1 MNLDFTPHVRHA
13 AKSTY
18 YLKAHVKAYDNRMI
32 YFLSGKGTF
41 LSDGEEYKLLPG
53 TLMFYPPATEYRI
66 TASEGATFYSLNFDF
81 DKKRTDLTV
90 MSPVESKK
98 FVPSSVISSLPEDLK
113 AIFSKKIYL
122 PGALFAEGDLSVIC
136 KEFITDEVGNAEICS
151 ALLKKVLIEI
161 IRKAERRA
169 EENTLSELIK
179 DTVSK
184 IPSASN
190 GEIAEKLGYH
200 PYYLSS
206 YLKKTEGISLHRYV
220 LKQRLK
226 LAYVD
231 ILSTA
236 TPIDDIAVKYGFS
249 SGAHFSVAFKKEYGI
264 NPGTLRRT

>member
-1 MNLDFTPHVRHA
+1 MDLNFTPHVRHA
-13 AKSTY
+13 ARSTY
-18 YLKAHVKAYDNRMI
+18 YLKAHVKAYDNRII
-32 YFLSGKGTF
+32 YFLSGKGSF
-41 LSDGEEYKLLPG
+41 LSEGKEYKLIPG
-53 TLMFYPPATEYRI
+53 TLIFYPPATEYRI
-66 TASEGATFYSLNFDF
+66 TASEGASFYTVNFDF
-81 DKKRTDLTV
+81 NTDRADLGV
-90 MSPVESKK
+90 MLPVETKRFIS
-98 FVPSSVISSLPEDLK
+98 SSVVTSLPDGFQG
-113 AIFSKKIYL
+113 IFSETLYL

-136 KEFITDEVGNAEICS
+136 KEFITDEVGGAEICS